1 MISIVMKFL
10 GPFMHYILIGAITTI
25 TILTFMLN
33 RANVKYDNMVIEAT
47 AKITEANTNVANLE
61 IAVEEQKA
69 SIETLLIEKGETRA
83 RIEQQNMRN
92 AELQN
97 SLNEERRKN
106 ESYKTRWS
114 NVANKRPTL
123 LARLAN
129 RATAKRV
136 RFFASATCRANC
148 DEDGNTEDSG
158 GATEEARPDSGN

>member
-1 MISIVMKFL
+1 MSYILKLL
-10 GPFMHYILIGAITTI
+10 GPFMHYILIGSITII

-33 RANVKYDNMVIEAT
+33 RANVKYDNMVIEAAT
-47 AKITEANTNVANLE
+47 KIERSALNVANLE
-61 IAVEEQKA
+61 IAVAEQKA
-69 SIETLLIEKGETRA
+69 SIETLLIEKGESRA
-83 RIEQQNMRN
+83 RIKQQNEYM

-136 RFFASATCRANC
+136 RFFSFATCRSDCN
-148 DEDGNTEDSG
+148 EDGN
-158 GATEEARPDSGN
+158 GANSSPAAEETGSNSGN